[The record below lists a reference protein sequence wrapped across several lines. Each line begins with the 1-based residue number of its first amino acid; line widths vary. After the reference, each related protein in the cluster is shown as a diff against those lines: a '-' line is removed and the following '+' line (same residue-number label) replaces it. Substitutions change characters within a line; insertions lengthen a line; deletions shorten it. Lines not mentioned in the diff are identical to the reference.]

1 MYFADLHIHSKYA
14 RATSRDCD
22 IPHLELWARRKG
34 IALVGTGDFT
44 HPAYRAELKEQ
55 LMADGGGFYTLK
67 SQYRLEPGFNPG
79 FCPRFVI
86 SGEISC
92 IYKRGG
98 RVRKVHNLI
107 LLPALEAADRLSWQ
121 LEAVGNIR
129 SDGRPIL
136 GLDSE
141 QLLALA
147 LESCPDAIFIPAHI
161 WTPHFSMLGAF
172 SGFESVEQC
181 FGKLSKHIF
190 ALETGLS
197 SDPAMNWQVSAL
209 DGYTLVSNSD
219 AHSPQKLG
227 REANMLSCEMS
238 YRGLKRALE
247 TGAGFEGTVEFFPD
261 EGKYHLDGHRA
272 CGLCLTPLET
282 EKYGGICPVCG
293 KKITVGVE
301 HRVLE
306 LADRPQGFKPQ
317 GAKEYKSLIPLVEV
331 AADGLG
337 VSPNSKKA
345 QSLYFKLV
353 YELGPEFY
361 ILTEAKLADVEALG
375 SKAVS
380 TALQLMREGRVIK
393 QPGFDGQYGIIRLL
407 TDAQRQALM
416 GQTAMFGFER
426 VKSNTA
432 KPKRIA
438 AKAEPE
444 PVKAGGAGLNAL
456 QQRAAESGSG
466 SVMVIA
472 GPGTGKTRVLT
483 ERAAYLIEKKGVP
496 PESIAAVTFTQR
508 AAAELR
514 ARLGGRLGSKT
525 AGKINVGT
533 FHALALKLLKRQQPV
548 TVISRYNALAICKDI
563 IEKLALGTTPTAMLY
578 DISRYKNT
586 GGAENIDNNAIE
598 MYESA
603 LLDLQAVDFDDL
615 MDMALRLD
623 TCFSQLLVDEFKD
636 INQKQ
641 FELTLKWA
649 KGGGLFVI
657 GDPNQAIY
665 GFRGASSG
673 YFDKLKSFCDFDIIT
688 LEDNYRSSPQ
698 ILGTAAGV
706 YTKAPKLLPH
716 QPDGIK
722 VQCALARDGFS
733 QSVFAAREI
742 ERLTGGMGMLEARQ
756 RQTGEHFAFSD
767 IAVLSRTHRQLFAV
781 EKALKASSIPCVL
794 AGGDDFL
801 SDAFVGGTAAFLTLV
816 CGGSSPG
823 ALAGCL
829 KGAFG
834 APADIAAEVSE
845 RVKKGASGVTAAVSG
860 FEGEHSIDLFLKA
873 YARFLPVISK
883 SPAGLLHDFAE
894 FIGAKITRPYQGFIN
909 SSVFD
914 KSMPDFLSR
923 LEGAGQYDIMRM
935 SGGDRLSGAVR
946 LITMHAAKGLE
957 FGAVLVMGLDSEYDK
972 MLSRPGT
979 DTDEEL
985 RLLYVALTRAE
996 RELTITGAGSFSA
1009 VLDSLSPKLVKYI
1022 DIPDYGAKSRYR
1034 QLSLF

>member
-34 IALVGTGDFT
+34 IALIGTGDFT
-44 HPAYRAELKEQ
+44 HPAYRAELREQ
-55 LMADGGGFYTLK
+55 LEADGGGFYTLK
-67 SQYRLEPGFNPG
+67 SQYRLEPGFNAG
-79 FCPRFVI
+79 FCPQFVI

-107 LLPALEAADRLSWQ
+107 LLPSLEAADKLSWQ

-141 QLLALA
+141 QLLKLT

-181 FGKLSKHIF
+181 FGELSKHIY

-209 DGYTLVSNSD
+209 DRYTLVSNSD

-261 EGKYHLDGHRA
+261 EGKYHMDGHRA
-272 CGLCLTPLET
+272 CGLCLTPSET
-282 EKYGGICPVCG
+282 EKYGGICPICG

-301 HRVLE
+301 HRVME

-317 GAKEYKSLIPLVEV
+317 GAKAYKSLIPLVEV
-331 AADGLG
+331 IADGLG
-337 VSPNSKKA
+337 VSPSSKKA

-361 ILTEAKLADVEALG
+361 LLTEAELSDIEAVG
-375 SKAVS
+375 TRAISA
-380 TALQLMREGRVIK
+380 ALQLMRKGEVIK

-407 TDAQRQALM
+407 TDDVRQALM
-416 GQTAMFGFER
+416 GQTALFGFES
-426 VKSNTA
+426 VKSDTTKSN
-432 KPKRIA
+432 RIA

-444 PVKAGGAGLNAL
+444 PDKEDGAGLNDL
-456 QQRAAESGSG
+456 QQRAAESESE

-472 GPGTGKTRVLT
+472 GPGTGKTRVLIQ
-483 ERAAYLIEKKGVP
+483 RAAYLIEKKGVAP
-496 PESIAAVTFTQR
+496 KSIAAVTFTQR

-514 ARLGGRLGSKT
+514 ARLSERLGSKT

-533 FHALALKLLKRQQPV
+533 FHALALSLLQKQKPV
-548 TVISRYNALAICKDI
+548 TVISRCDALGICKNI
-563 IEKLALGTTPTAMLY
+563 IEKLALDTTPTDMLY

-586 GGAENIDNNAIE
+586 GEAENIDDKALK

-603 LLDLQAVDFDDL
+603 LSDLDVVDFDDL
-615 MDMALRLD
+615 MDMALGLD
-623 TCFSQLLVDEFKD
+623 TCFAQLLVDEFQD

-641 FELTLKWA
+641 FELTLKWS

-665 GFRGASSG
+665 GFRGAKSE
-673 YFDKLKSFCDFDIIT
+673 YFDKLKPIYDFDIIT

-698 ILGTAAGV
+698 ILAVAAGV

-742 ERLTGGMGMLEARQ
+742 SRLTGGMGMLEARQ
-756 RQTGEHFAFSD
+756 RQSGEHFAFSD
-767 IAVLSRTHRQLFAV
+767 IAVLCRTHRQLNAV
-781 EKALKASSIPCVL
+781 EKALRASSIPCVL

-801 SDAFVGGTAAFLTLV
+801 SDAFVGGTAAFFTLV
-816 CGGSSPG
+816 CGGNLS

-834 APADIAAEVSE
+834 APADIAAVVSE
-845 RVKKGASGVTAAVSG
+845 RVKKGASSVKAAVSG
-860 FEGEHSIDLFLKA
+860 FESDYSIDMFLKA
-873 YARFLPVISK
+873 YARFLPVINK
-883 SPAGLLHDFAE
+883 SPAGILHDFAE
-894 FIGAKITRPYQGFIN
+894 FMGAKITKPYQGFIN

-914 KSMPDFLSR
+914 DSMPDFLNR

-957 FGAVLVMGLDSEYDK
+957 FGAVFVMGLDGEYDK
-972 MLSRPGT
+972 MLSQPGT

-985 RLLYVALTRAE
+985 RLLYVALTRAS
-996 RELTITGAGSFSA
+996 RELIITGVGSFSA
-1009 VLDSLSPKLVKYI
+1009 VLDNLSPKLVKYT